1 MDRELIQRI
10 FFGCMV
16 ICKGSL
22 EDTQEFLETI
32 FQTHL
37 SIGTISAVINALAD
51 QAKEFN
57 DSIS

>member
-1 MDRELIQRI
+1 
-10 FFGCMV
+10 GCMV

-37 SIGTISAVINALAD
+37 SIGTISAAINALAN

-57 DSIS
+57 DSISLDNTTLQ